1 MNTLDLL
8 PDFCKRS
15 KVFMIPRTFQKL
27 NSFLKLF
34 QVFSNPIYE
43 MLSLILNAN
52 NQVLDEYVY
61 PSSLIRAFASR
72 MQQILVVVEGIDQTL
87 NLLPHKKAPQEMATS
102 SKTLMFLACL
112 FFCKKTDSRQIQGT
126 AKKRHSIIKVTRPQE
141 RK

>member
-1 MNTLDLL
+1 MNTSDLL
-8 PDFCKRS
+8 PDFCKRPE
-15 KVFMIPRTFQKL
+15 VFMIPWTFQKL

-52 NQVLDEYVY
+52 NQVSDENVY

-72 MQQILVVVEGIDQTL
+72 MQQNVVVVEGINQTL
-87 NLLPHKKAPQEMATS
+87 NLLPHKKTSQEMATS

-112 FFCKKTDSRQIQGT
+112 GFCKNRQQTNSRYSEAKTQQTKSHTTSRT
-126 AKKRHSIIKVTRPQE
+126 
-141 RK
+141 